1 MSYKV
6 EQQGE
11 EHLAVLGGAL
21 RIWSNQEPDVHLLSI
36 EGHRIFTQ
44 RKILSFYSSL
54 CQKILN
60 DPVIAFTQQIP
71 TIFLPASATCISSLM
86 KILISGE
93 TQSVEKESL
102 RDVLDLADAIGIKLR
117 NCIVDSSSKKY
128 SNVFQFA
135 NENPLSFK
143 KSFEKRKKFDSSS
156 FERKNRMMDEKR
168 WECAICFKN
177 YKNKKQLM
185 KHKRRSHRD
194 KQVEDKTSDDRDI
207 KDETIIK
214 QEVEESSHKCT
225 FCGEEFKY
233 EKSYRK
239 HIRNHENRENGNQ
252 ENSENKSHN
261 CDSCDKAFKTS
272 SQLKQHQLTHLPDS
286 EKPYQ
291 CELCLKRFCQQ
302 GQKIVHMKTKH
313 SSENQVVENVEVSV
327 EMGDGI
333 NESENKSGDNID
345 LENEKIDE
353 IDNLSESVVDN
364 FDFE

>member
-93 TQSVEKESL
+93 TLSDDKESL

-128 SNVFQFA
+128 TSVFQVSS
-135 NENPLSFK
+135 ENPLSFK
-143 KSFEKRKKFDSSS
+143 KSFEKRKKPESLS
-156 FERKNRMMDEKR
+156 FERKNRMLEEKR
-168 WECAICFKN
+168 WECVICFKK
-177 YKNKKQLM
+177 YKSKKLMM
-185 KHKRRSHRD
+185 KHKKRSHGD
-194 KQVEDKTSDDRDI
+194 KLVQDKTSDDRGI
-207 KDETIIK
+207 KDETTIK
-214 QEVEESSHKCT
+214 QEV
-225 FCGEEFKY
+225 GETSQKN
-233 EKSYRK
+233 
-239 HIRNHENRENGNQ
+239 NHEN
-252 ENSENKSHN
+252 SKSKSHN
-261 CDSCDKAFKTS
+261 CDACDKAFKTS
-272 SQLKQHQLTHLPDS
+272 YELKQHQLTHLPDS
-286 EKPYQ
+286 EKPFQ
-291 CELCLKRFCQQ
+291 CEICLIKFCQK
-302 GQKIVHMKTKH
+302 GQKIVHMKKKH
-313 SSENQVVENVEVSV
+313 SSDNQIEDNVEVSV
-327 EMGDGI
+327 ELSDTI
-333 NESENKSGDNID
+333 DESEDTSDNNTN
-345 LENEKIDE
+345 LENKTIDE
-353 IDNLSESVVDN
+353 IENLSESVVDN
-364 FDFE
+364 FDFD